1 MSGQRHILHIDANCY
16 YASVEM
22 QRHPEL
28 RDKPLAV
35 CGSQEE
41 RHGIVLTAN
50 YLAKPYGVKTGM
62 AIWQARQ
69 KCPNLVILPPDMDEY
84 IRFSR
89 MARDIYEDYTDQI
102 EPFGLDES
110 WLDVTGS
117 VGLFGDPM
125 SIAREISGRIKFEL
139 GITASIGVSD
149 NKITAKLGSDYKK
162 PDAITRIVA
171 DNYKEIAYP
180 LPVEDLLYVGPATSR
195 KLRAIGIRTIGR
207 LAECPVDVL
216 VRRLGKMGAVLH
228 TFANGRD
235 VSPVQ
240 RSDHI
245 PNIKSV
251 GNSATTPR
259 DLETEADVKLML
271 YLLAESVCARMR
283 ELVSRCTVVEIYVR
297 DTQLNSIVRQRKLQA
312 PSCSSQEL
320 AETGLDIFRR
330 NYRWDRP
337 VRSIGLRG
345 AGLVEAQGTVQLSLY
360 TEDQKRDK
368 WERIDTA
375 VDHLRQRYGY
385 MSVRRALMDSDPLL
399 GHINV
404 KDGHTVHPVGYFGG

>member
-1 MSGQRHILHIDANCY
+1 MDRRRHILHCDMNCF

-22 QRHPEL
+22 QRRPEL

-35 CGSQEE
+35 CGSPEE

-50 YLAKPYGVKTGM
+50 YTAKPYGVKTGM

-69 KCPNLVILPPDMDEY
+69 RCPHLVILPPDMDEY

-89 MARDIYEDYTDQI
+89 MAREIYEDYTDQV

-117 VGLFGDPM
+117 VRLFGDPVA
-125 SIAREISGRIKFEL
+125 IAREISGRIKFEL
-139 GITASIGVSD
+139 GITASIGVAD

-162 PDAITRIVA
+162 PDAITRIGE
-171 DNYKEIAYP
+171 DNYREIVYP
-180 LPVEDLLYVGPATSR
+180 LPVEDLLYVGPATSK
-195 KLRAIGIRTIGR
+195 KLRDIGISTIGR
-207 LAECPVDVL
+207 LAECPLEVL
-216 VRRLGKMGAVLH
+216 ARRLGKMGAVLH

-235 VSPVQ
+235 SSPVQ

-259 DLETEADVKLML
+259 DLENEEDVKLML
-271 YLLAESVCARMR
+271 LLLAESVCSRMR

-297 DTQLNSIVRQRKLQA
+297 DTELNSFSRQRKLAA

-320 AETGLDIFRR
+320 AQVGFDLFQKHYPWRR
-330 NYRWDRP
+330 P
-337 VRSIGLRG
+337 IRSVGLRG
-345 AGLVEAQGTVQLSLY
+345 AGLVEAQSSLQRSLFA
-360 TEDQKRDK
+360 EDRRRDK
-368 WERIDTA
+368 WERIDAA

-385 MSVRRALMDSDPLL
+385 MSVRRAVLDTDPLL
-399 GHINV
+399 GRINV

>member
-1 MSGQRHILHIDANCY
+1 MARHILHVDQNCF

-50 YLAKPYGVKTGM
+50 YLAKPSGVKTGM

-69 KCPNLVILPPDMDEY
+69 RCPNLVILPPDMDEY

-89 MARDIYEDYTDQI
+89 MAREIYEDYTDQI

-162 PDAITRIVA
+162 PDAITRIEA

-195 KLRAIGIRTIGR
+195 KLRAIGISTIGR

-240 RSDHI
+240 KSDHI

-345 AGLVEAQGTVQLSLY
+345 AGLVEAQGTVQLSFY
-360 TEDQKRDK
+360 AEDQKRDK
-368 WERIDTA
+368 WERIDAA

>member
-1 MSGQRHILHIDANCY
+1 MARHILHVDQNCF

-162 PDAITRIVA
+162 PDAITRIEA

-195 KLRAIGIRTIGR
+195 KLRAIGISTIGR

-240 RSDHI
+240 KSDHV

-368 WERIDTA
+368 WERIDAA

>member
-1 MSGQRHILHIDANCY
+1 MARHILHVDQNCF

-69 KCPNLVILPPDMDEY
+69 RCPNLVILPPDMDEY

-162 PDAITRIVA
+162 PDAITRIEA

-195 KLRAIGIRTIGR
+195 KLRAIGISTIGR

>member
-1 MSGQRHILHIDANCY
+1 MARHILHVDQNCF

-102 EPFGLDES
+102 ELFGLDES

-162 PDAITRIVA
+162 PDAITRIEA

-195 KLRAIGIRTIGR
+195 KLRAIGISTIGR

-240 RSDHI
+240 KSDHV

>member
-1 MSGQRHILHIDANCY
+1 MARHILHVDQNCF

-162 PDAITRIVA
+162 PDAITRIEA

-195 KLRAIGIRTIGR
+195 KLRAIGISTIGR

-251 GNSATTPR
+251 GNSATTSR

-368 WERIDTA
+368 WERIDAA

>member
-1 MSGQRHILHIDANCY
+1 MARHILHVDQNCF

-69 KCPNLVILPPDMDEY
+69 RCPNLVILPPDMDEY

-149 NKITAKLGSDYKK
+149 NKITAKLGGDYKK
-162 PDAITRIVA
+162 PDAITRIEA

>member
-1 MSGQRHILHIDANCY
+1 MARHILHVDQNCF
-16 YASVEM
+16 YAAVEM

-28 RDKPLAV
+28 RDSPLAV

-50 YLAKPYGVKTGM
+50 YIAKPFGIKTGM

-69 KCPNLVILPPDMDEY
+69 RCPNLVILPPDMDEY

-89 MARDIYEDYTDQI
+89 MAREIYEDYTDQI

-117 VGLFGDPM
+117 VGLFGDSM
-125 SIAREISGRIKFEL
+125 AIAREISDRIKFEL
-139 GITASIGVSD
+139 GITASIGVAN

-162 PDAITRIVA
+162 PDAITRIEA
-171 DNYKEIAYP
+171 DNYKELAYP

-195 KLRAIGIRTIGR
+195 KLRSIGISTIGR

-228 TFANGRD
+228 TFANGQD
-235 VSPVQ
+235 TSPVQ

-259 DLETEADVKLML
+259 DLQSEEDVKLML

-283 ELVSRCTVVEIYVR
+283 ELASRCTVVELYVR
-297 DTQLNSIVRQRKLQA
+297 DTELNSICRQRKLCA

-320 AETGLDIFRR
+320 TEVGLDLFRR
-330 NYRWDRP
+330 NYCWDRP
-337 VRSIGLRG
+337 VRSIGIRG
-345 AGLVEAQGTVQLSLY
+345 AGLVEAEGTVQLSLY
-360 TEDQKRDK
+360 AEDQRRDK
-368 WERIDTA
+368 WERIDAA

-399 GHINV
+399 GHIHG
-404 KDGHTVHPVGYFGG
+404 KDGHTAHPVGYFGG

>member
-1 MSGQRHILHIDANCY
+1 MARHILHVDQNCF
-16 YASVEM
+16 YAAVEM

-28 RDKPLAV
+28 RDSPLAV

-50 YLAKPYGVKTGM
+50 YIAKPFGIKTGM

-69 KCPNLVILPPDMDEY
+69 RCPNLVILPPDMDEY

-89 MARDIYEDYTDQI
+89 MAREIYEDYTDQI

-117 VGLFGDPM
+117 VGLFGDSM
-125 SIAREISGRIKFEL
+125 AIAREISDRIKFEL
-139 GITASIGVSD
+139 GITASIGVAN

-162 PDAITRIVA
+162 PDAITRIEA
-171 DNYKEIAYP
+171 DNYKELAYP

-195 KLRAIGIRTIGR
+195 KLRSIGISTIGR

-228 TFANGRD
+228 TFANGQD
-235 VSPVQ
+235 TSPVQ
-240 RSDHI
+240 RSDHL

-259 DLETEADVKLML
+259 DLQSEEDVKLML

-283 ELVSRCTVVEIYVR
+283 ELASRCTVVELYVR
-297 DTQLNSIVRQRKLQA
+297 DTELNSICRQRKLCA

-320 AETGLDIFRR
+320 TEVGLNLFRR

-337 VRSIGLRG
+337 VRSIGIRG
-345 AGLVEAQGTVQLSLY
+345 AGLVEAEGTVQMSLY
-360 TEDQKRDK
+360 AEDQRRDK
-368 WERIDTA
+368 WERIDAA

>member
-1 MSGQRHILHIDANCY
+1 MARHILHVDQNCF

-69 KCPNLVILPPDMDEY
+69 RCPNLVILPPDMDEY

-102 EPFGLDES
+102 EPCGLDES

-139 GITASIGVSD
+139 GITASSGVSD

-162 PDAITRIVA
+162 PDAITRIEA

-195 KLRAIGIRTIGR
+195 KLRAIGISTIGR

-240 RSDHI
+240 KSDHV

-404 KDGHTVHPVGYFGG
+404 KDGHTVHPVGYFG

>member
-1 MSGQRHILHIDANCY
+1 MARHILHVDQNCF

-69 KCPNLVILPPDMDEY
+69 RCPNLVILPPDMDEY

-162 PDAITRIVA
+162 PDAITRIEA

-375 VDHLRQRYGY
+375 VDHLRQRYGD
-385 MSVRRALMDSDPLL
+385 MSVGRALMESDPLL

>member
-1 MSGQRHILHIDANCY
+1 MARHILHVDQNCF

-69 KCPNLVILPPDMDEY
+69 RCPNLVILPPDMDEY

>member
-1 MSGQRHILHIDANCY
+1 MARHILHVDQNCF

-50 YLAKPYGVKTGM
+50 YIAKPYGVKTGM

-69 KCPNLVILPPDMDEY
+69 RCPNLVILPPDMDEY

-89 MARDIYEDYTDQI
+89 MAREIYEDYTDQI

-125 SIAREISGRIKFEL
+125 TIAREISSRIKFEL

-162 PDAITRIVA
+162 PDAITRIEA
-171 DNYKEIAYP
+171 DNYKELAYP

-195 KLRAIGIRTIGR
+195 KLRAIGISTIGR

-240 RSDHI
+240 KSDHI

-297 DTQLNSIVRQRKLQA
+297 DTELNSICRQRKLRA

-337 VRSIGLRG
+337 IRSIGLRG
-345 AGLVEAQGTVQLSLY
+345 AGLVEAQGTVQMSLY
-360 TEDQKRDK
+360 AEDQKRDK
-368 WERIDTA
+368 WERIDAA

>member
-1 MSGQRHILHIDANCY
+1 MTRHILHVDQNCF

-69 KCPNLVILPPDMDEY
+69 RCPNLVILPPDMDEY

-162 PDAITRIVA
+162 PDAITRIEA

>member
-1 MSGQRHILHIDANCY
+1 MARHILHVDQNCF
-16 YASVEM
+16 YAAVEM

-28 RDKPLAV
+28 RDSPLAV

-50 YLAKPYGVKTGM
+50 YIAKPFGIRTGM

-69 KCPNLVILPPDMDEY
+69 RCPDLVILPPDMDEY

-89 MARDIYEDYTDQI
+89 MAREIYEDYTDQI

-117 VGLFGDPM
+117 VSLFGDSM
-125 SIAREISGRIKFEL
+125 AIAREISDRIKFEL
-139 GITASIGVSD
+139 GITASIGVAN

-162 PDAITRIVA
+162 PDAITRIEA
-171 DNYKEIAYP
+171 DNYKELAYP
-180 LPVEDLLYVGPATSR
+180 LPVEDLLYVGSATSR
-195 KLRAIGIRTIGR
+195 KLRSIGISTIGR

-228 TFANGRD
+228 TFANGQD
-235 VSPVQ
+235 TSPVQ

-259 DLETEADVKLML
+259 DLQSEEDVKLML

-283 ELVSRCTVVEIYVR
+283 ELASRCTVVEIYVR
-297 DTQLNSIVRQRKLQA
+297 DTELNSICRQRKLCA

-320 AETGLDIFRR
+320 TEVGLDLFRR
-330 NYRWDRP
+330 NYCWDRP
-337 VRSIGLRG
+337 VRSIGIRG
-345 AGLVEAQGTVQLSLY
+345 AGLVEAEGTVQLSLY
-360 TEDQKRDK
+360 AEDQRRDK
-368 WERIDTA
+368 WERIDAA